1 MQACIEDLDSM
12 HARDQESP
20 RITPEAFP
28 LLKDDYADIRK
39 ALLPVCRFYQGLQFF
54 FLSPAELYNK
64 ASLVSMH
71 DKFIKTFSQMLQYLK
86 YPRNVPLASIAIMT
100 FVT

>member
-1 MQACIEDLDSM
+1 MLRRPWPYVCAN
-12 HARDQESP
+12 QESP

-39 ALLPVCRFYQGLQFF
+39 ALLPVCRFIRVFSVFF

-64 ASLVSMH
+64 AFFVSMH
-71 DKFIKTFSQMLQYLK
+71 DKSIKTFSQMLHYLK
-86 YPRNVPLASIAIMT
+86 YA
-100 FVT
+100 